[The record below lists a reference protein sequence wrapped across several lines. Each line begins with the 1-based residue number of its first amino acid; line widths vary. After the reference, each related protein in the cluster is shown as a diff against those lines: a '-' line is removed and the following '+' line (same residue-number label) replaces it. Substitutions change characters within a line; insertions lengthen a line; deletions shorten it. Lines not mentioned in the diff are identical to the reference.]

1 MADGRMRSYFRMIS
15 VSQNFI
21 FLLWSAVAFL
31 EISAE
36 TLLTALP
43 AMEIAT
49 PCGVCSE
56 RDAIPLRQYVDE
68 GRAAAA
74 AIAYTKYTK
83 KKVAQAATAGRESAD
98 TDLDAREVD
107 IDALLSRD
115 QPIFAISE
123 LAVFVRCRI
132 RSLFCVPSIC
142 AISTLQASSQ
152 NPPIPGLSRWHK
164 AELAAKEFS
173 STKSLFRFFSAGA
186 AA

>member
-1 MADGRMRSYFRMIS
+1 MVWA
-15 VSQNFI
+15 VS
-21 FLLWSAVAFL
+21 
-31 EISAE
+31 
-36 TLLTALP
+36 TLHSP
-43 AMEIAT
+43 
-49 PCGVCSE
+49 
-56 RDAIPLRQYVDE
+56 
-68 GRAAAA
+68 
-74 AIAYTKYTK
+74 
-83 KKVAQAATAGRESAD
+83 TAGRESAD

-173 STKSLFRFFSAGA
+173 STKSLFRFFSGCCFAIARASRFRHRAERRSQSKAELAAPNGAPQQQVASRYFGSPPSVPYLVVRSVSYSA
-186 AA
+186 AARIC

>member
-1 MADGRMRSYFRMIS
+1 MGKHHAQWLSDCVTGCPCRRLPWDGILGVPGQWVF
-15 VSQNFI
+15 
-21 FLLWSAVAFL
+21 WSP
-31 EISAE
+31 S
-36 TLLTALP
+36 
-43 AMEIAT
+43 
-49 PCGVCSE
+49 
-56 RDAIPLRQYVDE
+56 
-68 GRAAAA
+68 GRGS
-74 AIAYTKYTK
+74 
-83 KKVAQAATAGRESAD
+83 TAGRESAD

-115 QPIFAISE
+115 QHIFAISE

-173 STKSLFRFFSAGA
+173 CTKSLFRFFSGCCFAIARASRFRHRAERRSQSKAELA
-186 AA
+186 APNEAPQQQVASR